1 MGVPQFVGLQDVAFV
16 QEGKGRSHIVGMRW
30 LAPKLRCSV
39 MVAGPLDLGSSY
51 AVTPGCAP
59 IRW

>member
-39 MVAGPLDLGSSY
+39 MVAGPLDLEVQLCGY
-51 AVTPGCAP
+51 PGL
-59 IRW
+59 